1 MDKDGLEKAAAIINK
16 FRRESKQFDF
26 NKKIR
31 LTRIWIDI
39 LIKAEEY
46 EMAWALDNERLNLV
60 KNKVREKRISRTFKE
75 KVRYFFIKLKRKF
88 IQ

>member
-1 MDKDGLEKAAAIINK
+1 MDKDGIEKAVAIINK

-26 NKKIR
+26 KKKIM

-46 EMAWALDNERLNLV
+46 EMAWALDNERIHLV
-60 KNKVREKRISRTFKE
+60 RLRVRIQLLSMLIS
-75 KVRYFFIKLKRKF
+75 IN
-88 IQ
+88 

>member
-1 MDKDGLEKAAAIINK
+1 MDKDGIEKAAAIINK

-26 NKKIR
+26 KKKIM

-46 EMAWALDNERLNLV
+46 EMAWALDNERMYLV
-60 KNKVREKRISRTFKE
+60 RLRVEEKRESRTFRQKM
-75 KVRYFFIKLKRKF
+75 RYRWIKLKRKF
-88 IQ
+88 MK